1 MMLRISRFLA
11 IYLTALTLALTF
23 SHLLEMP
30 SKMQYGPA
38 LYMAV
43 QRTLYSHFA
52 AVGAPAEI
60 GAVFFLVVL
69 CIALRQRG
77 AIFYLVLLATI
88 CVAGGLALWFAL
100 VFPAN
105 SRTAQWSGLPLPA
118 NWTVVRQRWEYGHA
132 ASAVLDLIG
141 FGVLV
146 LSTVLDTG
154 EEP

>member
-1 MMLRISRFLA
+1 MLRVSRFLA

-30 SKMQYGPA
+30 AKMRYGPA

-43 QRTLYSHFA
+43 QQTLYSRFA

-69 CIALRQRG
+69 CIVLRRRG
-77 AIFYLVLLATI
+77 PIFYLVLLATI
-88 CVAGGLALWFAL
+88 CMAGGLPLWFAF

-105 SRTAQWSGLPLPA
+105 SQTARWTGLPLPA
-118 NWTVVRQRWEYGHA
+118 SWTVVRAHWEYGH
-132 ASAVLDLIG
+132 
-141 FGVLV
+141 
-146 LSTVLDTG
+146 
-154 EEP
+154 